1 MALWDPLLERL
12 AAAKGSPAKL
22 KELGRERL
30 SDIIDQ
36 EAARARR
43 KLDELTARYP
53 SAAPRELA
61 QRFVDDKKQLA
72 SMVGGVTGV
81 FGLATLPLDYLG
93 MTYLQLS
100 LLVEVATVFK
110 VNLKP
115 DTAKTELLDLFGYA
129 NGLPPTKRLSPRL
142 LGSLAAMLL
151 ARSGLATLSKAMP
164 LVAAP
169 VSAYLNNQ
177 HIQKIGDAA
186 SRHYDGWGRAHQ
198 KAQGG

>member
-1 MALWDPLLERL
+1 MALWDPLLEQL
-12 AAAKGSPAKL
+12 AAAKASPEKL
-22 KELGRERL
+22 KALGRERL

-36 EAARARR
+36 EASRARR

-53 SAAPRELA
+53 SAQPRELA

-72 SMVGGVTGV
+72 SMVGGITGV
-81 FGLATLPLDYLG
+81 FGLATVPIDYLG

-100 LLVEVATVFK
+100 LLVEIATVFK

-115 DTAKTELLDLFGYA
+115 ATAKTELVDLFGYA
-129 NGLPPTKRLSPRL
+129 NGLAPGKRLSPRV
-142 LGSLAAMLL
+142 LGSLAGLLL

-177 HIQKIGDAA
+177 HIQKVGDAGV
-186 SRHYDGWGRAHQ
+186 RHYEGWGRAHQ
-198 KAQGG
+198 KANGP

>member
-1 MALWDPLLERL
+1 MALWDPLLEKLADAKASPEKLKALGKERL
-12 AAAKGSPAKL
+12 A
-22 KELGRERL
+22 
-30 SDIIDQ
+30 DVIDQ

-43 KLDELTARYP
+43 KLDELMARYP

-72 SMVGGVTGV
+72 SMVGGITGV
-81 FGLATLPLDYLG
+81 FGLATVPVDYLG

-115 DTAKTELLDLFGYA
+115 QTAKTELLDLFGYA
-129 NGLPPTKRLSPRL
+129 NGLAPAKRLSPRVV
-142 LGSLAAMLL
+142 GSLAAMLF
-151 ARSGLATLSKAMP
+151 ARSGLAALSKAMP

-177 HIQKIGDAA
+177 HIQKVGETAM
-186 SRHYDGWGRAHQ
+186 RHYDGWGHAHR
-198 KAQGG
+198 KASAS